1 MEKFKKLGLGEGT
14 LSVLHKMGFTVPT
27 EIQEKAIPFALEGR
41 DIIANSATGSGKT
54 LAFAAPILENLES
67 DGEIQAL
74 ILTPTRELAEQVA
87 EAVKK
92 FSNNRLEVAAIY
104 GGMNMLNQI
113 KQLRRTDVVVGT
125 PGRIL
130 DHLDRRT
137 LDLSQ
142 VKILVLD
149 EFDRMLD
156 MGFSKDVGKIINQCP
171 KKRQTMLFSATSS
184 VGVENLT
191 KQYTNNPVDVS
202 VESYVDEAKLTHV
215 YYDVPTNLKFSLL
228 VQLLKNE
235 TSDLVMIFSNTRR
248 NADFVVKNLNSLGIN
263 AIAIHGGLD
272 QSKRLRIMKEFDMK
286 KIHILVC
293 TDVAARGLDIKGI
306 SHVYNYDIPILAD
319 DYVHRVGRT
328 ARAGKEGKAINILA
342 ERDYDNF
349 TNLLRR
355 KSFDIKAMELPDITP
370 IRIRADFG
378 GRSNDY
384 GDRRERDYSP
394 RRGNSSRRSSSGRN
408 GGRDF
413 GRKSTENRNARNT
426 RRRY

>member
-1 MEKFKKLGLGEGT
+1 MEKFAKLGLTIET
-14 LSVLHKMGFTVPT
+14 LNVLKRMGFSVPT

-41 DIIANSATGSGKT
+41 DIIASSATGSGKT
-54 LAFAAPILENLES
+54 LAFAAPIIENLES

-87 EAVKK
+87 EAIKN
-92 FSNNRLEVAAIY
+92 FANRRLEVAAIY
-104 GGMNMLNQI
+104 GGMNMINQI
-113 KQLRRTDVVVGT
+113 KQLRKTDIVVGT

-130 DHLDRRT
+130 DHLDRKT
-137 LDLSQ
+137 IDLSQ

-156 MGFSKDVGKIINQCP
+156 MGFSRDVGKIINKCP
-171 KKRQTMLFSATSS
+171 KKRQTMLFSATMSAS
-184 VGVENLT
+184 IDNLT
-191 KQYTNNPVDVS
+191 KEYTDNPVDIS

-235 TSDLVMIFSNTRR
+235 TSDLIMIFSNTRR
-248 NADFVVKNLNSLGIN
+248 NAEFVVKNLNSLGIN
-263 AIAIHGGLD
+263 AVAIHGGLE
-272 QSKRLRIMKEFDMK
+272 QSKRLKIMKEFDSK
-286 KIHILVC
+286 RVRILVC

-306 SHVYNYDIPILAD
+306 SHVYNYDLPILAD

-328 ARAGKEGKAINILA
+328 ARAGEEGKAINLLA

-349 TNLLRR
+349 TNILRR

-370 IRIRADFG
+370 IRVRADFSDN
-378 GRSNDY
+378 RSNDY
-384 GDRRERDYSP
+384 GRRNDR
-394 RRGNSSRRSSSGRN
+394 GSSGGRNFGGRSSAGRS

-413 GRKSTENRNARNT
+413 GRKSNDNRNKWNT
-426 RRRY
+426 RRRF